1 MLRSPFDATGFQDP
15 EASRVSLC
23 LEADEELVEW
33 CVELEAE
40 ILKMCRQ
47 QARKLLG
54 KEVYLES
61 DLKPNYYSPRM
72 KSTENT
78 SSR

>member
-1 MLRSPFDATGFQDP
+1 MS
-15 EASRVSLC
+15 SRTSERQRVRRGLIDKAI
-23 LEADEELVEW
+23 ADDVQPELVEW
-33 CVELEAE
+33 CTSLDAE

-47 QARKLLG
+47 QARKLFG